1 MDYEDIVRRLCR
13 KIGAF
18 DAIIEK
24 EEKTTY
30 SNEEVRKILLEI
42 LNGE

>member
-13 KIGAF
+13 KIGAI
-18 DAIIEK
+18 DAMIER